1 MIRILERTR
10 WTRHG
15 FPGHRRVLTLTAMV
29 RRTGGRKFSP
39 PTRGP
44 PSMSGAVPRIFPKGT
59 PVQVL
64 QSKNGWLRVE
74 ERDSAAIGWVY
85 GSLLK

>member
-1 MIRILERTR
+1 
-10 WTRHG
+10 
-15 FPGHRRVLTLTAMV
+15 
-29 RRTGGRKFSP
+29 
-39 PTRGP
+39 
-44 PSMSGAVPRIFPKGT
+44 MSGAVPRIFPKGT